1 MSARMTTLR
10 DTSISFRNPPPRR
23 RDTYLCVLHVLV
35 APEWDGGVTLAVA
48 SHLRL
53 VENAGAAV
61 ERAPVLAYIIVWGGM
76 TTLDPGDRGPKEA
89 SLFADSRVY

>member
-1 MSARMTTLR
+1 M
-10 DTSISFRNPPPRR
+10 
-23 RDTYLCVLHVLV
+23 
-35 APEWDGGVTLAVA
+35 TLAVA